1 MKKLLV
7 VLALLVVS
15 CSNNIE
21 KASIE
26 DCGKKE
32 IGKGLYLKKINV
44 GGDRV
49 YMLVDENDK
58 LINGNTASSH
68 TVYQS
73 TGKATTTRVE
83 SNSFINP

>member
-1 MKKLLV
+1 MKQLFV
-7 VLALLVVS
+7 VLALLIVS
-15 CSNNIE
+15 CSDNIE

-44 GGDRV
+44 GSDRV
-49 YMLVDENDK
+49 YMLVDENDR

-73 TGKATTTRVE
+73 TGKTTTTRIE
-83 SNSFINP
+83 SNSFVNP